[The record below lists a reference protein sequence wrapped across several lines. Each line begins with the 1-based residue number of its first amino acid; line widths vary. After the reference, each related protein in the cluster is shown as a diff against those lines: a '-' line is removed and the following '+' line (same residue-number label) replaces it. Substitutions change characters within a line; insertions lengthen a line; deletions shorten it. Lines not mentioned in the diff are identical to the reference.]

1 MGYCQPKRHFMCHT
15 WDYEIK
21 NPAVKMRISKT
32 GFESVI
38 IEDDVTDYDVV
49 FSYTHK
55 FSEDEEKDVL
65 QYCNALEFQGNR

>member
-1 MGYCQPKRHFMCHT
+1 
-15 WDYEIK
+15 
-21 NPAVKMRISKT
+21 MRISKT